1 MATSWTWCFSLQCF
15 LVVFLVFCTGMAYVN
30 ARGRGVRTRGGRG
43 GSFQGSAR
51 YTRSDNNLFSVL
63 SDPATRQNGDD
74 HDDHEAFTSD
84 PDDDFIVVRGKR
96 QRISTGGKS
105 NELNLPF
112 DEPPNYDALTSE
124 DKISLILS
132 KVSLNEGRVIEIQNK
147 LEAVIDLKQRVD
159 SVERVLRSNT
169 DRIKLLE
176 YRSIDIEARSRR
188 RNILFKGIAE
198 NRRENCFE
206 VVRDFIHGRL
216 NIDRDM
222 YLERAHRL
230 GRYDNSK
237 IRPIIVAFRDYCD
250 VDEIMESASNLK
262 GSSYGVSRDYP
273 KEISQARQS
282 LWWKFK
288 ELRENNPNKKVTLE
302 YPAKVTVDNVV
313 VADMF
318 PDWFSILKGSRVDM
332 SYMQRSKQTNPIVNA
347 DTFDRSSMNEP
358 NVNDL
363 TPRSTGATRTGPYLN
378 ENSSPVNRQSPN
390 TMDYEEH
397 SPPHSQSILAEP
409 MPPPSVPSM
418 GGNCGNSPNIK
429 LNGNNGGINR
439 GRSSTRKINANQR
452 PRSKSINVR
461 SCSQGPI
468 VSATAKGSLSAGK
481 HVSKSPNQNPSGPT
495 KIRNKTGSGV
505 RDASQKRSASRQQKQ
520 STSGREQAS
529 NSSNISQS
537 DTTPNDANSNDKT
550 DGR

>member
-1 MATSWTWCFSLQCF
+1 M
-15 LVVFLVFCTGMAYVN
+15 
-30 ARGRGVRTRGGRG
+30 
-43 GSFQGSAR
+43 
-51 YTRSDNNLFSVL
+51 
-63 SDPATRQNGDD
+63 
-74 HDDHEAFTSD
+74 
-84 PDDDFIVVRGKR
+84 
-96 QRISTGGKS
+96 
-105 NELNLPF
+105 
-112 DEPPNYDALTSE
+112 
-124 DKISLILS
+124 
-132 KVSLNEGRVIEIQNK
+132 SLNEGRVIEIQNK

-332 SYMQRSKQTNPIVNA
+332 SYMQRSKQTNPIVNV

-358 NVNDL
+358 NDNDL
-363 TPRSTGATRTGPYLN
+363 TPRSTDATRTGPYLN
-378 ENSSPVNRQSPN
+378 KNSSPVNHQFPN
-390 TMDYEEH
+390 PMDYEEH

-409 MPPPSVPSM
+409 MPPPTVPSM
-418 GGNCGNSPNIK
+418 GGNCGNSPNTK

-468 VSATAKGSLSAGK
+468 VSATAKGSL
-481 HVSKSPNQNPSGPT
+481 
-495 KIRNKTGSGV
+495 
-505 RDASQKRSASRQQKQ
+505 
-520 STSGREQAS
+520 
-529 NSSNISQS
+529 
-537 DTTPNDANSNDKT
+537 
-550 DGR
+550 

>member
-15 LVVFLVFCTGMAYVN
+15 LVISLVFCAGMAYVN

-43 GSFQGSAR
+43 GLSQGSVR
-51 YTRSDNNLFSVL
+51 YTRSDNNFFSVL
-63 SDPATRQNGDD
+63 NDPAMGQNGDD

-112 DEPPNYDALTSE
+112 DELPNYDALTNE

-147 LEAVIDLKQRVD
+147 LESVIDLKRRVD

-273 KEISQARQS
+273 KEISQARQA

-313 VADMF
+313 VVDMF
-318 PDWFSILKGSRVDM
+318 PDWFSILKGSRVNM
-332 SYMQRSKQTNPIVNA
+332 SYMQRSKQINPIVNV
-347 DTFDRSSMNEP
+347 DSSDRSGMNEQ

-363 TPRSTGATRTGPYLN
+363 TPRGTDATRTGPYLN
-378 ENSSPVNRQSPN
+378 ENSSPVNSQSPN
-390 TMDYEEH
+390 PMDFEEQ

-409 MPPPSVPSM
+409 MPPPTVPSM
-418 GGNCGNSPNIK
+418 GGNCENSPNIK
-429 LNGNNGGINR
+429 SSENNVVIHR

-452 PRSKSINVR
+452 ARSKSVNVR
-461 SCSQGPI
+461 SCSQGPV
-468 VSATAKGSLSAGK
+468 VSATTKGSRSTGA
-481 HVSKSPNQNPSGPT
+481 HISKSPNQNLSGST
-495 KIRNKTGSGV
+495 NVRNKIGSGV

-520 STSGREQAS
+520 LSSRREQAS

-537 DTTPNDANSNDKT
+537 DLTPNDATSNDKT
-550 DGR
+550 GGR